1 MFAQKPIFVHLA
13 QKTWVVRY
21 IREGKLAAVVDR
33 KDAKYLAD
41 IFMNLLIYE
50 KERFA
55 LIKNAREIVERDR
68 NLSTIQASFLEL
80 VQSLYKNID

>member
-1 MFAQKPIFVHLA
+1 
-13 QKTWVVRY
+13 
-21 IREGKLAAVVDR
+21 
-33 KDAKYLAD
+33 
-41 IFMNLLIYE
+41 MNLLIYE